1 MVNAVPLLCIHVS
14 ASGRGSTF
22 RPAYYGR
29 GPRGD
34 RDSAGVEGGREGGGE
49 DPRGA
54 AVQEWEGSHAML
66 SSYVRGVIN
75 FHFGKGIVIR
85 FLFRLISHFS
95 TSVNWG

>member
-1 MVNAVPLLCIHVS
+1 V
-14 ASGRGSTF
+14 
-22 RPAYYGR
+22 
-29 GPRGD
+29 
-34 RDSAGVEGGREGGGE
+34 
-49 DPRGA
+49 

-85 FLFRLISHFS
+85 FLFRLIFHFS